1 MKVTIQKRIEVEDIP
16 DQVLEKA
23 HDILESLQDE
33 VFISLKHFCN
43 QVNKN
48 RGNLEVVVTQRHDLE
63 TTRETLQD
71 LIDNFEDLSNFMK
84 GYEQVLTQ
92 LETPPLTPTSAPSP
106 DLHPGLVEKVAEL
119 QRQQEELEEIVEE
132 GENK

>member
-1 MKVTIQKRIEVEDIP
+1 MKVTIQKRIEIEDIP

-92 LETPPLTPTSAPSP
+92 LEAPPRESPPTTPP
-106 DLHPGLVEKVAEL
+106 DLAEL
-119 QRQQEELEEIVEE
+119 VDKVTELKQQQEELEEIVEE
-132 GENK
+132 GESK